1 MAVSDGGVGHRA
13 HQWAERV
20 TSQPIVLQA
29 PHPAGECHRRLAEV
43 TTRQPALSWHLE
55 AANAGRPDPRL
66 RGTVEPG
73 WISVARWREAAGR
86 NSFAPWL
93 DARLEGTGETTMLT
107 GRVGLARSLADLLPL
122 FGGIGSLIILLLFV
136 TGVVGLAQGRF
147 DDLPFVFAPVGMVV
161 FFTVF
166 VSAGMRALHHNTPQL
181 IAEIN
186 EILGSTAAYPAPD
199 SPLG

>member
-1 MAVSDGGVGHRA
+1 MAASDGGMGHRA

-20 TSQPIVLQA
+20 TSQPIVLCA
-29 PHPAGECHRRLAEV
+29 PHSLDECHRLLAEL
-43 TTRQPALSWHLE
+43 TTPQSALSWHLHS
-55 AANAGRPDPRL
+55 ANAGRPDPRL

-122 FGGIGSLIILLLFV
+122 LGGIGSLVILLIFV
-136 TGVVGLAQGRF
+136 TGVVGLAQGHL
-147 DDLPFVFAPVGMVV
+147 DDLPFVLVPPGMIVFLVV
-161 FFTVF
+161 FVG
-166 VSAGMRALHHNTPQL
+166 AGMRSLHHHTPQL

-186 EILGSTAAYPAPD
+186 AILD
-199 SPLG
+199 SAG